1 MTFCAECCGK
11 KALENIGAVLH
22 AIPPRSPDLNPIENF
37 FHMVKANL
45 HKDTIDKTIRKETIQ
60 EFRIRVRSKLLSFN
74 GDVTYRNNLTSS
86 MPRRVD
92 VVIKQKGF
100 RTKC

>member
-1 MTFCAECCGK
+1 M
-11 KALENIGAVLH
+11 H
-22 AIPPRSPDLNPIENF
+22 AIPPRSPDLNPIENV

-45 HKDTIDKTIRKETIQ
+45 HKDTTDKTIRKETIQ
-60 EFRIRVRSKLLSFN
+60 EFRIRVRRKLLSFT